1 VYDVGEIVVGGVL
14 LSSAYGLVRAADFN
28 NNVINKPKR
37 SNMLDT
43 TALKK
48 AWNEVLVLRAMND
61 ELHLSDGKLLTDIE
75 FAMLCHV
82 AHQNGKVNIT
92 SIVNHP
98 YFSVAS
104 LSTVKRAV
112 ARLIGENLIYVVNT
126 SHDKR
131 ERMLAVKESD
141 LG

>member
-1 VYDVGEIVVGGVL
+1 MYVVGEIVVGGVL
-14 LSSAYGLVRAADFN
+14 LASAYGLVRAADFN

-48 AWNEVLVLRAMND
+48 AWNEVLILRTMND
-61 ELHLSDGKLLTDIE
+61 ELHLSDGKLLTDLE

-82 AHQNGKVNIT
+82 THQSGKVNIT

-112 ARLIGENLIYVVNT
+112 TRLIGENLIYVVNT

-131 ERMLAVKESD
+131 ERMLAVRESD

>member
-1 VYDVGEIVVGGVL
+1 MYVVGEIVVGGVL
-14 LSSAYGLVRAADFN
+14 LASAYGLVRAADFN

-48 AWNEVLVLRAMND
+48 AWNEVLILRTMNA
-61 ELHLSDGKLLTDIE
+61 ELHLSDGKLLTDLE

-82 AHQNGKVNIT
+82 THQSGKVNIT

-112 ARLIGENLIYVVNT
+112 TRLIGENLIYVVNT

-131 ERMLAVKESD
+131 ERMLAVKEAD

>member
-1 VYDVGEIVVGGVL
+1 MYVVGEIVVGGVL
-14 LSSAYGLVRAADFN
+14 LASAYGLVRAADFN

-48 AWNEVLVLRAMND
+48 AWNEVLILRTMNA
-61 ELHLSDGKLLTDIE
+61 ELHLSDGKLLTDLE

-82 AHQNGKVNIT
+82 THQSGKVNIT

-112 ARLIGENLIYVVNT
+112 TRLIGEDLIYVVNT

-131 ERMLAVKESD
+131 ERMLAVRESD

>member
-1 VYDVGEIVVGGVL
+1 MYVVGEIVVGGVL
-14 LSSAYGLVRAADFN
+14 LASAYGLVRAADFN

-48 AWNEVLVLRAMND
+48 AWNEVLILRTMNA
-61 ELHLSDGKLLTDIE
+61 ELHLSDGKLLTDLE

-82 AHQNGKVNIT
+82 THQSGKVNIT

-112 ARLIGENLIYVVNT
+112 TRLIGENLIYVVNT

>member
-1 VYDVGEIVVGGVL
+1 
-14 LSSAYGLVRAADFN
+14 
-28 NNVINKPKR
+28 
-37 SNMLDT
+37 MLDT

-48 AWNEVLVLRAMND
+48 AWNEVLILRTMND
-61 ELHLSDGKLLTDIE
+61 ELHLSDGKLLTDLE

-82 AHQNGKVNIT
+82 THQSGKVNIT

-112 ARLIGENLIYVVNT
+112 TRLIGENLIYVVNT

>member
-1 VYDVGEIVVGGVL
+1 MYVVGEIVVGGVL
-14 LSSAYGLVRAADFN
+14 LASAYGLVRAADFN

-48 AWNEVLVLRAMND
+48 AWNEVLILRTMNA
-61 ELHLSDGKLLTDIE
+61 ELHLSDGKLLTDLE

-82 AHQNGKVNIT
+82 THQSGKVNIT

-112 ARLIGENLIYVVNT
+112 TRLIGEDLIYVVNT

>member
-1 VYDVGEIVVGGVL
+1 MYDVGEIVVGGVL
-14 LSSAYGLVRAADFN
+14 LASAYGLVRAADFN

-48 AWNEVLVLRAMND
+48 AWNEVLILRTMNA
-61 ELHLSDGKLLTDIE
+61 ELHLSDGKLLTDLE

-82 AHQNGKVNIT
+82 THQSGKVNIT

-112 ARLIGENLIYVVNT
+112 TRLIGENLIYVVNT

>member
-14 LSSAYGLVRAADFN
+14 LASAYGLVRAADFN

-48 AWNEVLVLRAMND
+48 AWNEVLILRTMNA
-61 ELHLSDGKLLTDIE
+61 ELHLSDGKLLTDLE

-82 AHQNGKVNIT
+82 THQSGKVNIT

-112 ARLIGENLIYVVNT
+112 TRLIGENLIYVVNT